1 MRRFTVSA
9 CFVWRNRKTVLGW
22 FTVSACLWLERN
34 SCLCVFHSLTVSLA
48 SHGAFSMLL
57 KTSRSCSND
66 ARRFSDAAAVKT
78 VAACFIRLLSLWRAT
93 LKTRLKTRRKQLSLR
108 VSFAYCLSGQPRC
121 IFHAITLLSGARRF
135 SDAAAVTFR
144 SSCSNSRMRRSL
156 ASHVS
161 GGTVHSA
168 SAKQKDY

>member
-1 MRRFTVSA
+1 M
-9 CFVWRNRKTVLGW
+9 
-22 FTVSACLWLERN
+22 
-34 SCLCVFHSLTVSLA
+34 FHSLTVSLA

-66 ARRFSDAAAVKT
+66 
-78 VAACFIRLLSLWRAT
+78 
-93 LKTRLKTRRKQLSLR
+93 
-108 VSFAYCLSGQPRC
+108 
-121 IFHAITLLSGARRF
+121 ARRF

-168 SAKQKDY
+168 SAKQKDGLWRATFRSSCSNDHHNRWLGSCSASAKQKDGSRMRRQLFGFSETERRFSDETVYCLCVFCLAKQKDGSRMVYCLCVFVA